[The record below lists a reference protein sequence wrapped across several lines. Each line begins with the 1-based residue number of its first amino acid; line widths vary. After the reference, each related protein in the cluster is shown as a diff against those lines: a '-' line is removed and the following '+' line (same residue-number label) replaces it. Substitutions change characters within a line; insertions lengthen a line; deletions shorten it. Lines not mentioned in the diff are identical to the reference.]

1 MPTLEKRKKSQSKKD
16 KLLPQETRKKGQ
28 KKPKAS
34 RRKQWQWQ
42 EQKSMKLKNKKTWR
56 NQWKEK
62 LIPWWKKKINKFGKI
77 QEKLTKIKTEKKQ
90 VTNPQMKQRLPLQIL
105 ETLKR

>member
-1 MPTLEKRKKSQSKKD
+1 ME
-16 KLLPQETRKKGQ
+16 
-28 KKPKAS
+28 
-34 RRKQWQWQ
+34 
-42 EQKSMKLKNKKTWR
+42 KSMKRKIDSLV
-56 NQWKEK
+56 E
-62 LIPWWKKKINKFGKI
+62 KKKINKFGKI

>member
-1 MPTLEKRKKSQSKKD
+1 ME
-16 KLLPQETRKKGQ
+16 
-28 KKPKAS
+28 
-34 RRKQWQWQ
+34 
-42 EQKSMKLKNKKTWR
+42 KSMKRKIDSLV
-56 NQWKEK
+56 E
-62 LIPWWKKKINKFGKI
+62 KKINKFGKI